1 MADPFTEPLPEH
13 QAQITEA
20 QYIAEQRLHVGVQF
34 LSADCG

>member
-20 QYIAEQRLHVGVQF
+20 QHVAEQGLRVGVQF
-34 LSADCG
+34 LSADNG